1 MFDPQK
7 TDDRLG
13 TLALTRLLVQQT
25 TLPIIAAGGI
35 MDGSGI
41 NACLSL
47 GASAAQLGTA
57 FIACP
62 ESSADPDH
70 CSTLKGD
77 AAGHTM
83 MTVVFSGRPARAL
96 PNRFT
101 ALELNEQVRWLQV
114 DIIYVPNLNVVEI
127 LSLLFWNKSM
137 ELILPAGCAQLPHRL
152 SRQQGA
158 CCRCQGQWRGRFCC
172 TVGWP
177 GRPTDAPNGR
187 H

>member
-25 TLPIIAAGGI
+25 KLPVIAAGGI
-35 MDGSGI
+35 MDGAGI

-47 GASAAQLGTA
+47 GAGAAQMGTA

-70 CSTLKGD
+70 RRTLMSD
-77 AAGHTM
+77 ATAHTV
-83 MTVVFSGRPARAL
+83 MTAVFSGRPARAL

-101 ALELNEQVRWLQV
+101 ALALNEQVR
-114 DIIYVPNLNVVEI
+114 
-127 LSLLFWNKSM
+127 
-137 ELILPAGCAQLPHRL
+137 
-152 SRQQGA
+152 
-158 CCRCQGQWRGRFCC
+158 
-172 TVGWP
+172 
-177 GRPTDAPNGR
+177 
-187 H
+187 